1 MDEKSFVILLSFV
14 VYDFCVR
21 RQAIGHGLSVARQK
35 RKCGIIFQLSGSSSV
50 VERDLAKV
58 DVAGSTPVS
67 RSRFFLACCPTGFQ
81 LKSVP
86 R

>member
-1 MDEKSFVILLSFV
+1 MDEKSFVILRVLRGLWFFSSG
-14 VYDFCVR
+14 VR
-21 RQAIGHGLSVARQK
+21 ADRLRAAQK
-35 RKCGIIFQLSGSSSV
+35 RKCGIIFELSGSSSV

-67 RSRFFLACCPTGFQ
+67 RSRFFPACSPAGIQ